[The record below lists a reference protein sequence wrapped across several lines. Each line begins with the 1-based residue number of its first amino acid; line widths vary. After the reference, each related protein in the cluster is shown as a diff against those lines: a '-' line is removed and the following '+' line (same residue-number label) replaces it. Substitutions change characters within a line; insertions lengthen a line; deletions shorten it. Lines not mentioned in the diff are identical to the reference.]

1 MARKGRTWPSR
12 RDVCRPLVMGEEVL
26 YVALGH
32 DGGFARSGSGIEG
45 NVPVKVQSKTLAIVE
60 LNHQK
65 SPPVKSDTAHE

>member
-1 MARKGRTWPSR
+1 
-12 RDVCRPLVMGEEVL
+12 MGEEVL